1 MTERTHEPSARPPAG
16 GPEPLTH
23 EPWHRGRA
31 GQKRRHSVRRKARHG
46 AEASTRP
53 VNVGSVERVTSAV
66 VGGTLLTF
74 GLGRRSLGGAAWAL
88 SGGSLLH
95 RGFTGYCRLY
105 KALGLSTSK
114 QGEQSAPAA
123 WTGPA
128 KLHASITIQKPA
140 EELYRAWRDAD
151 VLSQVM
157 GDVAEVTQAGPDL
170 QHWKARGPA
179 GLRLEWDSR
188 LIDERPGE
196 LLRWEATEGADLPN
210 RGLVSFG
217 LAPGDWGTVVTLH
230 FELDPPGGV
239 LGDIVLK
246 LLGNVPSKLA
256 FKTLRR
262 FKSLMEAGE
271 IPTTGPNPAA
281 RASAHAP

>member
-16 GPEPLTH
+16 GPGPLTH
-23 EPWHRGRA
+23 APGHRGRA
-31 GQKRRHSVRRKARHG
+31 GQKRRRSLGRKARHG
-46 AEASTRP
+46 AEAPQAQARRM
-53 VNVGSVERVTSAV
+53 NVGAVERVTSV
-66 VGGTLLTF
+66 VAGGALLTL

-95 RGFTGYCRLY
+95 RGFTGYCQLY
-105 KALGLSTSK
+105 NALGLNTSK
-114 QGEQSAPAA
+114 QAAPAA

-128 KLHASITIQKPA
+128 KLHASLTLQKPA
-140 EELYRAWRDAD
+140 EELYRAWRDAG

-157 GDVAEVTQAGPDL
+157 GEVAEVTQAGPDL
-170 QHWKARGPA
+170 QHWKVRGTA

-196 LLRWEATEGADLPN
+196 LLRWEATEDADLPN
-210 RGLVSFG
+210 RGSVHFRP
-217 LAPGDWGTVVTLH
+217 APGDWGTEVTLH
-230 FELDPPGGV
+230 FEFDPPGGV

-246 LLGNVPSKLA
+246 LLGDVPSKLA

-281 RASAHAP
+281 RASAP